1 VLLFSAVLGNI
12 VIVRQSNLT
21 KPERQEQEI
30 DLDQTLRPS
39 ALTEFVGQEN
49 IVGNLKVFI
58 LAARQRCEPLDH
70 VLLTGPPGLGKT
82 TLAHIVAN
90 EMGTGIKMTSGPALE
105 KPGDLAGILT
115 SLEKSEVLFIDEIH
129 RVPARIEEY
138 LYSAMEDF
146 RVDIIID
153 SGPGAKTIQLGLQ
166 PFTLIGATTRAG
178 LLSSPLRSRFGITN
192 RLDYYSHSQ
201 LERIIRRSAEI
212 LSITSEPDAIMEI
225 AKRSRGT
232 PRIAN
237 RLLKRCRDFA
247 EADKRLSQYDGVI
260 TKEVA
265 EFSLKALEVD
275 EHGFDEM
282 DKRIL
287 HTIID
292 KYDGGPVGVSTL
304 AVAVGEEPGTL
315 EEVYEPYLIQEG
327 FLKRTPRGREAT
339 MLAYT
344 HFGGSS
350 KQRSPDKTQLELG
363 N

>member
-1 VLLFSAVLGNI
+1 LQFSAVLGNFAS
-12 VIVRQSNLT
+12 VRQSNLT
-21 KPERQEQEI
+21 KPEQQDLEA

-39 ALTEFVGQEN
+39 ALADFVGQEK
-49 IVGNLKVFI
+49 IVENLKIFI
-58 LAARQRCEPLDH
+58 TAARQRNEPLDH

-82 TLAHIVAN
+82 TLAHIIAH
-90 EMGTGIKMTSGPALE
+90 EMGTGIKMTSGPAIE

-115 SLEKSEVLFIDEIH
+115 SLEKSEILFIDEIH

-146 RVDIIID
+146 RVDIVID

-166 PFTLIGATTRAG
+166 PFTLVGATTRGG

-192 RLDYYSHSQ
+192 RLDYYSYAH
-201 LERIIRRSAEI
+201 LERIIRRSAGI
-212 LSITSEPDAIMEI
+212 LSISTEPKATMEI

-247 EADKRLSQYDGVI
+247 QADKRLAHFDGVI

-265 EFSLKALEVD
+265 EFALKALEVD

-287 HTIID
+287 YTIIE
-292 KYDGGPVGVSTL
+292 KYNGGPVGVSTL

-339 MLAYT
+339 DLAFK
-344 HFGGSS
+344 HFGISS
-350 KQRSPDKTQLELG
+350 KQKTLDQSRLEFG
-363 N
+363 S